1 MTKPPAGSIPDPE
14 YAAALIAAVCFEHKG
29 WTTHTIAHE
38 LGINRRKLVEL
49 IGRRTRL
56 RFPLQVHL
64 ESLLQPERVARLR
77 ADYRDR
83 NRKRPT
89 FWSHYF

>member
-1 MTKPPAGSIPDPE
+1 MTKQPAGWIDDPE
-14 YAAALIAAVCFEHKG
+14 YATSVIAAICIHRKG
-29 WTTHTIAHE
+29 WTTHTIARE

-64 ESLLQPERVARLR
+64 ESLLQPEQVARLR

-89 FWSHYF
+89 FWSHYM